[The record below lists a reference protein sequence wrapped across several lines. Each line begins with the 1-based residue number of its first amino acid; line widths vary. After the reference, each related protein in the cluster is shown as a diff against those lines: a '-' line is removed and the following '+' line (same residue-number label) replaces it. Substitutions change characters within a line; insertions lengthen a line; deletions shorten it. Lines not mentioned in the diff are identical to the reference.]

1 MYSVSKMGSLVKK
14 LGRSKPKLSYS
25 RLEEAGDTKAVKA
38 RRGYVAMYVG
48 EKAKRY
54 EVPIK
59 YLSSPAFQELLMRSQ
74 DDDLDT
80 KIDGPITIACTSKR
94 FEQLLK
100 VAKNH

>member
-1 MYSVSKMGSLVKK
+1 MGSLVKK
-14 LGRSKPKLSYS
+14 LGRSKPKPPYG
-25 RLEEAGDTKAVKA
+25 RLAEAEDTTAVQA

-54 EVPIK
+54 EVPIR

-80 KIDGPITIACTSKR
+80 KIDGPITIACTSER
-94 FEQLLK
+94 FKQLLK
-100 VAKNH
+100 VAKHH

>member
-1 MYSVSKMGSLVKK
+1 MGSLVKK
-14 LGRSKPKLSYS
+14 LGRSKPKPPYG
-25 RLEEAGDTKAVKA
+25 RLAEAEDTTAVQA

-80 KIDGPITIACTSKR
+80 KIDGPITVACTSKM
-94 FEQLLK
+94 FEQLLN
-100 VAKNH
+100 VAKHQ